1 VTLHLTYSNAGAI
14 SKERL
19 IDMLDPPMKQLLL
32 EDLKKQTINVGETP
46 QSPAIPQPEGAEPA
60 LPPPQGA

>member
-1 VTLHLTYSNAGAI
+1 
-14 SKERL
+14 
-19 IDMLDPPMKQLLL
+19 MLDPPMKQLLL